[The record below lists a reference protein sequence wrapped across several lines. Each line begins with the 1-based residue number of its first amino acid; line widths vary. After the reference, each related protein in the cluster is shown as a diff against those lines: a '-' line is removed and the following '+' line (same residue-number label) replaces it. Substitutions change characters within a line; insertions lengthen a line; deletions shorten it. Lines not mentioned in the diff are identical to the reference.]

1 MSPKDRIFYTAPDG
15 TTAPSGE
22 AEPNDP
28 HLTERTMEAM
38 SFSTHV
44 VSLNAMALM
53 HLGHFKSGDAEFAP
67 DISAAR
73 HVIDTL
79 AMLKTKTSGNLTEA
93 EERLLDSV
101 LYDLRLK
108 FVQHK

>member
-1 MSPKDRIFYTAPDG
+1 MSEKIFYTAPDG
-15 TTAPSGE
+15 TTSATGDEPS
-22 AEPNDP
+22 PNP
-28 HLTERTMEAM
+28 RMTERAMEAM

-44 VSLNAMALM
+44 VSLDAMALM

-67 DISAAR
+67 DVEAAR

-79 AMLKTKTSGNLTEA
+79 AMLKIKTAGNLND
-93 EERLLDSV
+93 EEIKLLDSV